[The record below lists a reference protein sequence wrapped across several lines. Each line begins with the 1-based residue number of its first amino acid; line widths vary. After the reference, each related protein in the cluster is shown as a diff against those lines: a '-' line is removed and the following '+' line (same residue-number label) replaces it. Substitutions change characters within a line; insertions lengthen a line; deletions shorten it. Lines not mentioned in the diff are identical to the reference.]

1 MRVNGSFAAWA
12 SPFPGFRPDIH
23 PFASFINNAMAIL
36 TDQKRSPLFDRKKR
50 NEEEAQIVV
59 NPFAENLYLLTGW
72 TWPCLLIHYFGPWLN
87 PPNEEKHQYFLI

>member
-1 MRVNGSFAAWA
+1 
-12 SPFPGFRPDIH
+12 
-23 PFASFINNAMAIL
+23 MAIL

-59 NPFAENLYLLTGW
+59 NPFTENLYLLTSW

-87 PPNEEKHQYFLI
+87 PSDKEKHHSPLSWVSLQAKSKTRDLY